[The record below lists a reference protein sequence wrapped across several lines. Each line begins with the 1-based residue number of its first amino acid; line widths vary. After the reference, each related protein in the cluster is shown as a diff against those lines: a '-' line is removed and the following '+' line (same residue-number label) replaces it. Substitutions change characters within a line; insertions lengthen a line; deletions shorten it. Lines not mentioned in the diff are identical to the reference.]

1 MNLMVSYL
9 ILLAAS
15 SILFSWIFRVLTHAH
30 ARLHVL
36 NNAGVGDS
44 RHSLPSVLTCR
55 QLSSLSCEFMYS
67 FLVDFNLVFFLWS
80 WQFICP
86 KTYSVYV
93 FCYQATF
100 WVPDL
105 WQQAQFCSLTTM
117 SVDASNG
124 TWVLDIWLHDQST
137 FTTPF
142 SDFRVA
148 SLILDHPLILSCH
161 LNHPSVRNAPA
172 NQSI

>member
-1 MNLMVSYL
+1 MVSYL

-15 SILFSWIFRVLTHAH
+15 SALFSWTFRVLTHAH

-44 RHSLPSVLTCR
+44 RHSLPGVKTCW

-67 FLVDFNLVFFLWS
+67 FLVDFNLAFFLWS

-93 FCYQATF
+93 FCYQASNLLSS
-100 WVPDL
+100 W
-105 WQQAQFCSLTTM
+105 SLTT
-117 SVDASNG
+117 G
-124 TWVLDIWLHDQST
+124 TILFLDNHVSWCIKWYWVLDIWLHDRST

-148 SLILDHPLILSCH
+148 SLILGHPLILSCH
-161 LNHPSVRNAPA
+161 LNHPSVRNALA
-172 NQSI
+172 NRSI